1 MKSSYIFDPPVI
13 WNVYSLKSPFCK
25 LSYIFCNL
33 NCYITHERFVDKCPV
48 FDMPFL
54 WNILAIKCPGLWNM
68 INIFMFYINIR
79 KCPIWNAHD
88 KQKDNFPR
96 QASNLPDKHS
106 QTDKHT
112 IYQTNTPRQTNKQ
125 STRQTLPDRHTN
137 NLPDKHCQID
147 MLTTYQT
154 NIYTLPDRL
163 ASNLPDKQ
171 NPSRQTS

>member
-1 MKSSYIFDPPVI
+1 
-13 WNVYSLKSPFCK
+13 
-25 LSYIFCNL
+25 
-33 NCYITHERFVDKCPV
+33 
-48 FDMPFL
+48 MP
-54 WNILAIKCPGLWNM
+54 M
-68 INIFMFYINIR
+68 INR
-79 KCPIWNAHD
+79 KTTFPD
-88 KQKDNFPR
+88 KQ
-96 QASNLPDKHS
+96 A
-106 QTDKHT
+106 